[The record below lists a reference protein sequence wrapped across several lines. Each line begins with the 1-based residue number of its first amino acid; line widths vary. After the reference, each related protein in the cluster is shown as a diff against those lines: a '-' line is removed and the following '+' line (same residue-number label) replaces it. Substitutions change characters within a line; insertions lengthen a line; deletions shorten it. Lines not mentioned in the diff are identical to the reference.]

1 MIRTKYLIIGGGLTA
16 DAAVDGILEIDPRG
30 TIVVLGEEPDPPYT
44 RPMLSKGLWFG
55 KPLDR
60 IWRGTQ
66 AKSAELRLGRR
77 AIRLDPDRRLVVDDA
92 GDEYEYGSLLLAT
105 GGRVRRL
112 PFGGEDVI
120 YFRSLRDYRRLR
132 QLADSHQ
139 RFTVIGGGFIGSEI
153 AAALAVNGKTVTMVF
168 PGKAIGDRI
177 FPRQLAEQLSFVFQE
192 KGVVLRPGSS
202 ALDIRREAGGI
213 ATMIKT
219 SSGAT
224 DRVEG
229 GGVVAGI
236 GIEPDILLAA
246 AAGLRCENGIV
257 VDSLLRTSKQ
267 HVFAAGD
274 VAAFPSQALGRRV
287 RVEHE
292 DNALMMGKH
301 AGRAMA
307 GASEPY
313 THLAYFYSDLFEF
326 GYEAVGDLD
335 SRLEVIADWSE
346 PYRKGVVYYIDGSR
360 VRGVLLW
367 NVRDQ
372 IPAARALIESNE
384 RITPAHLQGR
394 IPNE

>member
-1 MIRTKYLIIGGGLTA
+1 MVRTKYLIIGGGLTA
-16 DAAVDGILEIDPRG
+16 DAAVDGILEIDPQG

-44 RPMLSKGLWFG
+44 RPMLSKGLWMG
-55 KPLDR
+55 KPFER

-66 AKSAELRLGRR
+66 GKSADLRLGRR
-77 AIRLDPDRRLVVDDA
+77 ALRLDSDRRLVVDDA

-112 PFGGEDVI
+112 TFGGDDVI
-120 YFRSLRDYRRLR
+120 YFRNLHDYRRLR
-132 QLADSHQ
+132 HLADRHQ

-153 AAALAVNGKTVTMVF
+153 AAALTVNGKTVTMVF
-168 PGKAIGDRI
+168 PGEAIGDRV
-177 FPRQLAEQLSFVFQE
+177 FPRRLAEQLSFAYQE

-202 ALDIRREAGGI
+202 ALDIRRQSGGI
-213 ATMIKT
+213 VTTIKT
-219 SSGAT
+219 SSEGT

-229 GGVVAGI
+229 DGVVAGI

-257 VDSLLRTSKQ
+257 VDSLLRTSKPD
-267 HVFAAGD
+267 VFAAGD
-274 VAAFPSQALGRRV
+274 VAAFPSRALGRRI

-301 AGRAMA
+301 AGRNMA
-307 GASEPY
+307 GANEPY
-313 THLAYFYSDLFEF
+313 THLAYFYSDLFDF

-335 SRLEVIADWSE
+335 SRLEVVADWSE
-346 PYRKGVVYYIDGSR
+346 PYAKGVVYYTDGSR

-367 NVRDQ
+367 NVWDQ
-372 IPAARALIESNE
+372 VPAARALIESNE
-384 RITPAHLQGR
+384 RISPARLPGR
-394 IPNE
+394 IPNR